1 MGVQGGR
8 RGCHL
13 PIIQQAER
21 ARLPPPAHSGS
32 LLRAPGAVPA
42 PAVGVR
48 GTGPRLARRWHP
60 GRPEK
65 PGNDPARPSQVR
77 AGPDQPAVP
86 FRHWDLAGVWG
97 GGDGASPQRPV
108 SVSAEDMAGLGEQE
122 GRGGG
127 PLPRKTAFPSA
138 GRRRAKDRWMP
149 AREMSPP
156 PAARA
161 QAPRAAA
168 FLAAPRFL
176 WPAFRG
182 HHPRA
187 QRPGHRRRQRMRG
200 PSDTRTCAVR
210 NLLPNHA
217 RRPAPHRGARLV
229 SVAARPD
236 FLI

>member
-1 MGVQGGR
+1 M
-8 RGCHL
+8 
-13 PIIQQAER
+13 
-21 ARLPPPAHSGS
+21 
-32 LLRAPGAVPA
+32 
-42 PAVGVR
+42 
-48 GTGPRLARRWHP
+48 
-60 GRPEK
+60 
-65 PGNDPARPSQVR
+65 R

-156 PAARA
+156 PTARA

>member
-1 MGVQGGR
+1 M
-8 RGCHL
+8 
-13 PIIQQAER
+13 
-21 ARLPPPAHSGS
+21 
-32 LLRAPGAVPA
+32 
-42 PAVGVR
+42 
-48 GTGPRLARRWHP
+48 
-60 GRPEK
+60 
-65 PGNDPARPSQVR
+65 R

-138 GRRRAKDRWMP
+138 GRRRAKDRWIP

-168 FLAAPRFL
+168 FLAAPPLPVAGF
-176 WPAFRG
+176 PGTPPQSPTAG
-182 HHPRA
+182 TQKEA
-187 QRPGHRRRQRMRG
+187 ANERPK
-200 PSDTRTCAVR
+200 
-210 NLLPNHA
+210 
-217 RRPAPHRGARLV
+217 
-229 SVAARPD
+229 
-236 FLI
+236 

>member
-1 MGVQGGR
+1 M
-8 RGCHL
+8 
-13 PIIQQAER
+13 
-21 ARLPPPAHSGS
+21 
-32 LLRAPGAVPA
+32 
-42 PAVGVR
+42 
-48 GTGPRLARRWHP
+48 
-60 GRPEK
+60 
-65 PGNDPARPSQVR
+65 
-77 AGPDQPAVP
+77 P

-168 FLAAPRFL
+168 FLAAPASCGRL
-176 WPAFRG
+176 SG
-182 HHPRA
+182 
-187 QRPGHRRRQRMRG
+187 
-200 PSDTRTCAVR
+200 DTTPE
-210 NLLPNHA
+210 PNG
-217 RRPAPHRGARLV
+217 RDTEEG
-229 SVAARPD
+229 SE
-236 FLI
+236 